1 VHKNALTYGLLL
13 VIVAT
18 FSRLSASTW
27 RTEIVQDGW
36 FAWFRN
42 HLLTF
47 GGLDDLIH
55 ADTMLF
61 ILGLT
66 LMVAVI
72 AQTRVLEGLTLLMLR
87 RYHGA
92 ILPTVLAMTAVVA
105 AASGILGGVS
115 LIGLAIRTFV
125 IILMLAASPLAA
137 VRFAVMVCTAV
148 TTICGVWT
156 AYG

>member
-36 FAWFRN
+36 FAWIRI

-72 AQTRVLEGLTLLMLR
+72 AQTRVLEGLTLLLLR
-87 RYHGA
+87 RFNGM
-92 ILPTVLAMTAVVA
+92 IMPTVISVTAVVA
-105 AASGILGGVS
+105 FASGILGGVS
-115 LIGLAIRTFV
+115 MIGLTIRTLV
-125 IILMLAASPLAA
+125 
-137 VRFAVMVCTAV
+137 
-148 TTICGVWT
+148 
-156 AYG
+156 